1 MKIQELLQ
9 NQEYTQKRV
18 LENLIC
24 YFLDISREN
33 LRISL
38 DQDIEESVINKITQ
52 AYDDFVIQKKPL
64 EYIL

>member
-1 MKIQELLQ
+1 
-9 NQEYTQKRV
+9 
-18 LENLIC
+18 
-24 YFLDISREN
+24 LDISREN

-38 DQDIEESVINKITQ
+38 DQDIEESVINKIIQ